1 MSSPD
6 NVSSFHDFSQYEF
19 NDSDRE
25 SALDNLKMFLAE
37 GQIPWDA
44 LTFITGEVI
53 NPLFTYL
60 FFQIFVCWFVYLFVF
75 RPRLHGS
82 KQTIERTKTCS
93 DPPFVYMGPAV
104 PCKFFETLKLRFG
117 YLTPNGHPRFAVSD
131 FTLSVCPYLGLKI
144 RG

>member
-1 MSSPD
+1 MFYLLSTNNVRSS
-6 NVSSFHDFSQYEF
+6 NDFSQYEF

-53 NPLFTYL
+53 NTLFTY
-60 FFQIFVCWFVYLFVF
+60 FFIYLFVFLFIYLCF

-82 KQTIERTKTCS
+82 GQTFERTKTCS
-93 DPPFVYMGPAV
+93 DPPFVYMGHAV
-104 PCKFFETLKLRFG
+104 PCKFLNGKQYGNLLQNLYGAVLNGLR
-117 YLTPNGHPRFAVSD
+117 
-131 FTLSVCPYLGLKI
+131 K
-144 RG
+144 

>member
-1 MSSPD
+1 MEVFLSSPD

-53 NPLFTYL
+53 NTLFIYL
-60 FFQIFVCWFVYLFVF
+60 FFIYFLFIYLFF

-82 KQTIERTKTCS
+82 KQTFERTKTCS
-93 DPPFVYMGPAV
+93 DPPFFYMGPAV
-104 PCKFFETLKLRFG
+104 PCKFLNGKQYC
-117 YLTPNGHPRFAVSD
+117 YL
-131 FTLSVCPYLGLKI
+131 
-144 RG
+144 

>member
-44 LTFITGEVI
+44 LTFITGEVTNTFFI
-53 NPLFTYL
+53 YLFSIYLIVGLFIYL
-60 FFQIFVCWFVYLFVF
+60 FF
-75 RPRLHGS
+75 
-82 KQTIERTKTCS
+82 
-93 DPPFVYMGPAV
+93 
-104 PCKFFETLKLRFG
+104 
-117 YLTPNGHPRFAVSD
+117 
-131 FTLSVCPYLGLKI
+131 
-144 RG
+144 